1 MSFINNL
8 STTTRMGSYFVNQI
22 LNNPA
27 RRIIMNNSYNSM
39 NNSYNRS
46 SQSYRPITGSPTE
59 IVNSNENPE
68 SDSNRGTVKYRDPD
82 LVQYLDS
89 DSDSDS
95 DLYEKIPMEI
105 IRKYIKVFP
114 YILLVIIFRKKKKLL
129 IDFPKLEKE
138 LSRTISELKLG
149 KINKKSLLKFG
160 IDSSKIRSWLCRTI
174 IYDEVVED
182 IYGIRADTY
191 IYYHKYLGRC
201 ITIKLVDQITNDNIT
216 VSFEIYGDGYE
227 RCIGEVYDYI
237 ERQYLNDTVYIGYLV
252 TENRY
257 RDLTTKIMVS
267 PGKTYEFMTMTTT
280 YKSGFKIY
288 WCESEELIEEINR
301 THERGL
307 FKVKAQYPDPSI
319 DKKKF
324 CSFRKVS
331 IIEELD
337 PKKFINDLRL
347 GILEVT
353 KKEIKVGKLEV
364 TDSKLEVT
372 DSHPGVFGK
381 IMNLIRRMFTNK

>member
-1 MSFINNL
+1 MSSRSHGSITEESSTKIVNNNY
-8 STTTRMGSYFVNQI
+8 SNES
-22 LNNPA
+22 NNH
-27 RRIIMNNSYNSM
+27 R
-39 NNSYNRS
+39 
-46 SQSYRPITGSPTE
+46 E
-59 IVNSNENPE
+59 IVEYCDPE
-68 SDSNRGTVKYRDPD
+68 LCKG
-82 LVQYLDS
+82 
-89 DSDSDS
+89 
-95 DLYEKIPMEI
+95 IPREI

-129 IDFPKLEKE
+129 NDFPKLEKE
-138 LSRTISELKLG
+138 LSRTISELKSG
-149 KINKKSLLKFG
+149 RINKKSLLKFG
-160 IDSSKIRSWLCRTI
+160 IDSSRLRSWLYRAITNDGI
-174 IYDEVVED
+174 VED
-182 IYGIRADTY
+182 IYGIRADTDT
-191 IYYHKYLGRC
+191 YYHKYLGRC
-201 ITIKLVDQITNDNIT
+201 IIIKLIDPITNDSIT
-216 VSFEIYGDGYE
+216 SSFNIYGNGYE
-227 RCIGEVYDYI
+227 RCIGKVYDYI

-257 RDLTTKIMVS
+257 RDLTTKILVS
-267 PGKTYEFMTMTTT
+267 PGNTYEFMTMTTT

-337 PKKFINDLRL
+337 PKKFISDLRL
-347 GILEVT
+347 GTLEVT
-353 KKEIKVGKLEV
+353 KKEIKAGKLEV

-372 DSHPGVFGK
+372 NSRPGVFGK
-381 IMNLIRRMFTNK
+381 IINLIYSMFNK